1 LNQGRTIFAQA
12 MSFIPYT
19 EFTKC
24 IARYNGERYVKN
36 FSCMDQFLCMAF
48 AQLSYRESLRDIEVC
63 LRAHQPKL
71 WHMGLRGKVARSTL
85 ADANENRDWRIWADL
100 TGVLIHQAQQLYC
113 HDSFAV
119 ELKEAVYAFDSTTI
133 SLCISLF
140 PWAASWHAHAAIKA
154 HTLLD
159 LRGNIPC
166 WIHVTTGDIH
176 DVNLLDLLPFE
187 PGAFYL
193 LDRGYLDFE
202 RLYQMTRIP
211 VSFVTRIKSNT
222 RYRRLYSRPV
232 DKSAGLRCD
241 QTIILSSAYARS
253 AYPEKL
259 RLVKIVDLKT
269 GKRLAFLTNNFELP
283 ALTIS
288 ELYRCRWQVELFFRW
303 IKQHLRIKAFFG
315 TSENAVTTQIYI
327 AVSTYLLVAIMKKSL
342 KIDDSLYTI
351 LQILSVSLFEKK
363 PILCALEPSSHTNP
377 EGMLAN
383 QLEMFDC

>member
-1 LNQGRTIFAQA
+1 

-19 EFTKC
+19 EFSKC
-24 IARYNGERYVKN
+24 VTRYHGERYVKS
-36 FSCMDQFLCMAF
+36 FSCMDQFLSMAF
-48 AQLSYRESLRDIEVC
+48 AQLAYRESLRDIEVC
-63 LRAHQPKL
+63 LRAHQSKL
-71 WHMGLRGKVARSTL
+71 WHMGLRGPISRSTL

-100 TGVLIHQAQQLYC
+100 TGVLIRQAQQLYC

-133 SLCISLF
+133 SLCLSLF
-140 PWAASWHAHAAIKA
+140 PWAAFWQSHAAIKA

-166 WIHVTTGDIH
+166 WIRVTTGDIH
-176 DVNLLDLLPFE
+176 DVNLLDRLPFE

-202 RLYQMTRIP
+202 RLYRMTQIP
-211 VSFVTRIKSNT
+211 VFFVTRIKSNT
-222 RYRRLYSRPV
+222 RYQRVSSHRV
-232 DKSAGLRCD
+232 DKSTGLRCD
-241 QTIILSSAYARS
+241 QTIILSSPYARS
-253 AYPEKL
+253 AYRDKL
-259 RLVKIVDLKT
+259 RLVKLVDLKT

-288 ELYRCRWQVELFFRW
+288 DLYRCRWQVELFFRW
-303 IKQHLRIKAFFG
+303 IKNHLRIKAFFG

-342 KIDDSLYTI
+342 QIDDSLYTI

-363 PILCALEPSSHTNP
+363 PILCALEPASYTNL
-377 EGMLAN
+377 EGVLAN
-383 QLEMFDC
+383 QLELFDC